1 MRGVDGPLTRRG
13 STGKG
18 LVVDTSRMSRRA
30 TVASGTVYIYVE
42 AWPSRRGDSGKATI
56 LERCPCCWV
65 AGLVGCSCTTEDALC
80 ARSDRCETPSS
91 FERRRGRHVGV
102 ATADAGGAPVADAGD
117 FAFAR
122 GIPRGHSAER
132 AGAAADVRQMAARR
146 AGPDYAC
153 GFFAV
158 IGRGVG
164 GSDCAG
170 AARVRL
176 GFPAPAATGRGAAFR
191 ASVVHGT
198 GSAAAADDHRRAGL
212 AARACRVSGRAPHR
226 PPCVRCFPRLHR
238 DGGHSGQVP
247 TGKWGVAAPRW
258 ARRIVGVQYA
268 LNGMFLIRG
277 SMYAKGTKG
286 SKSER
291 RAQAVLRLAEAD
303 EFDADAAAQLDAEV
317 PAFLRTARAVSEGTT
332 DRAVLMQVPE
342 AVFPWHRPAVATA
355 STPVASRKAPST
367 AASGPDADDAL
378 LQEWA
383 AWSSAAG
390 ASPSPAGPG
399 YDAASPTLPR
409 HPSPRA
415 LADELLMGVSDID
428 DDPLAE
434 LLQKVSGK
442 RAHHAAHA
450 PKHSTGDVRH
460 RERRRHNE

>member
-1 MRGVDGPLTRRG
+1 MSAWRRQTLEERLSLTPATLR
-13 STGKG
+13 
-18 LVVDTSRMSRRA
+18 SREAFREAIRQSVRA
-30 TVASGTVYIYVE
+30 RLLMY
-42 AWPSRRGDSGKATI
+42 
-56 LERCPCCWV
+56 
-65 AGLVGCSCTTEDALC
+65 
-80 ARSDRCETPSS
+80 DRWL
-91 FERRRGRHVGV
+91 R
-102 ATADAGGAPVADAGD
+102 GAPVRITRVAFLPLSDAESVDPTAPALRVSDWGFLHLRLQVEALL
-117 FAFAR
+117 FAPLSSTAPVVPRPQTTTAEPVWLPGRVVFLGAR
-122 GIPRGHSAER
+122 HIALRVYGVFHASIGREDIPGKYRLENGVWRRLDGSAELSE
-132 AGAAADVRQMAARR
+132 VS
-146 AGPDYAC
+146 PD
-153 GFFAV
+153 
-158 IGRGVG
+158 
-164 GSDCAG
+164 
-170 AARVRL
+170 
-176 GFPAPAATGRGAAFR
+176 
-191 ASVVHGT
+191 
-198 GSAAAADDHRRAGL
+198 
-212 AARACRVSGRAPHR
+212 
-226 PPCVRCFPRLHR
+226 LHV
-238 DGGHSGQVP
+238 GQVVRFRV
-247 TGKWGVAAPRW
+247 K
-258 ARRIVGVQYA
+258 GVQYA

-450 PKHSTGDVRH
+450 PKRSTGDVRH
-460 RERRRHNE
+460 RERRRHNEW